1 MGTDRRPAIRLAQRR
16 SNGHLQ
22 QRKSGKNRFGV
33 STEVRTI
40 LLYLVPPVAGAI
52 IGFVTNAI
60 AIRMLF
66 RPLEEIRIFGIR
78 LPFTPGILPKQ
89 RGRLAQSIGGMV
101 ERELLTPEILRQRLG
116 REDVQEKIRQTI
128 SLFTENILERTP
140 AEILDG
146 GGHALAEKIPGV
158 MEKLYPAFSAAVM
171 NFLRRGDIRRELES
185 KGRIILSNIF
195 IKLNTFQRF
204 FLSAGQYDLTL
215 QEKMPEIIEEFIV
228 NAENF
233 LMDGRV
239 KKTLTNAAAGS
250 FSGMIAGQNDKIGSF
265 FNVNENN
272 KKELDN
278 FLFKKLTDAA
288 DGQIENIL
296 ASINVKT
303 LVSERIDSLDMLR
316 VERIILDVMADQ
328 FKWINIFGGILCFLI
343 GAFQSAFSLLLR

>member
-1 MGTDRRPAIRLAQRR
+1 
-16 SNGHLQ
+16 
-22 QRKSGKNRFGV
+22 
-33 STEVRTI
+33 
-40 LLYLVPPVAGAI
+40 
-52 IGFVTNAI
+52 
-60 AIRMLF
+60 MLF

-116 REDVQEKIRQTI
+116 REDVQEKIRHTI
-128 SLFTENILERTP
+128 SLFTENILEKTP

-171 NFLRRGDIRRELES
+171 NFLRRNDIRRELES

-250 FSGMIAGQNDKIGSF
+250 FSGMIAGQDQKIGSF

-328 FKWINIFGGILCFLI
+328 FKWINIFGGILGFLI